1 MIPTMEY
8 LSSTIVI
15 VNRDDREI
23 VATLRALESQDLSSV
38 DRVLVVDASHGRLD
52 DIRLQFPQVTWI
64 NYLGDPAMR
73 TIAHQR
79 NVGWKESNTDLIIY
93 LDAHCI
99 PVEGWFATLTQ
110 PLRDHSYDVVTGPVR
125 MSDSTAHWSY
135 GTSERE
141 ERKDFITANVAIRRS
156 VLAELGGFNEEIG
169 FAEDT
174 DMSWRVRDHGTA
186 ILCEPAA
193 AITHEMGGYVENLS
207 RSHRYGRGRTRLY
220 RYHHLPLRRF
230 IAEEKDGVVYAI
242 AVASFWFPPSWLLP
256 LAMWCRARKL
266 DGWRT
271 VTYQFAYG
279 AGILREALWRRA

>member
-1 MIPTMEY
+1 MEY

-23 VATLRALESQDLSSV
+23 VATLRALESQSLSSA

-52 DIRLQFPQVTWI
+52 DIRRQFPQVSWSDYPG
-64 NYLGDPAMR
+64 NPATR

-79 NVGWKESNTDLIIY
+79 NVGWKESDTDLIIY

-99 PVEGWFATLTQ
+99 PVDGWFGALTQ
-110 PLRDHSYDVVTGPVR
+110 PLRDGSYDVVTGPVR
-125 MSDSTAHWSY
+125 LSNTTAHWSY
-135 GTSERE
+135 GSTERE
-141 ERKDFITANVAIRRS
+141 ERKDFITANVAIRRR
-156 VLAELGGFNEEIG
+156 LLEDLGGFNEDIG

-193 AITHEMGGYVENLS
+193 AITHDMGGYRENVS

-220 RYHHLPLRRF
+220 RYHRLPLRRF
-230 IAEEKDGVVYAI
+230 IADEKDGVVYAV
-242 AVASFWFPPSWLLP
+242 AVALCWFPPAWLL
-256 LAMWCRARKL
+256 LVAMWWRARTL

-271 VTYQFAYG
+271 VAYQIAYG